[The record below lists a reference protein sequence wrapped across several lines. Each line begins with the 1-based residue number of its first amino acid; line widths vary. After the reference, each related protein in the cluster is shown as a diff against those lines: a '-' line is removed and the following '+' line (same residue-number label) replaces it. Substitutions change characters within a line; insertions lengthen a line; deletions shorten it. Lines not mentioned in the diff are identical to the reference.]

1 MIAILRVNS
10 QVGFSFK
17 DVIARHEGV
26 LGQNT
31 KRERTPEKE
40 KDFHVLKL

>member
-26 LGQNT
+26 LAQNT
-31 KRERTPEKE
+31 KRERTQEKQ